1 MSCVVFTFREIVD
14 FGIRDKFVRKYSNG
28 DGGGKE
34 SLGISIKSANREK
47 MSLEFLVYP
56 FGFAAVFS
64 ALAAAVFLA
73 EIRIYRRKKNS
84 RRKRD
89 SLQMEEFPK
98 E

>member
-1 MSCVVFTFREIVD
+1 MFPFREIVD

-28 DGGGKE
+28 NGGGKE
-34 SLGISIKSANREK
+34 SLGISIKSADREK
-47 MSLEFLVYP
+47 MRLQFLVYP
-56 FGFAAVFS
+56 FGFAAVSS

-73 EIRIYRRKKNS
+73 EIRIYRRKKENS